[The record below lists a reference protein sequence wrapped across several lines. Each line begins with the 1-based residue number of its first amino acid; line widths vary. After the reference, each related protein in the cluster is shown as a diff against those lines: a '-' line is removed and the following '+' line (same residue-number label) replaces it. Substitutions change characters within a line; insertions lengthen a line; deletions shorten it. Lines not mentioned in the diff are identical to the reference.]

1 MTDRVEENMKA
12 WPRNILLVEDQ
23 RSMRMMIKRIVM
35 LMGVPHVLEAADGM
49 RALSILKDS
58 PVDFVVTDWGMPS
71 INGLELMYLMRK
83 DRELSNIPILFLT
96 ARADELSVQ
105 QALNAGANGY
115 LLKPFAPAALKDK
128 LRDMFAIQLNSETE
142 SLPSI
147 SDGEHP

>member
-58 PVDFVVTDWGMPS
+58 RVDFAAEGSLLDDRDRFV
-71 INGLELMYLMRK
+71 LELRPG
-83 DRELSNIPILFLT
+83 D
-96 ARADELSVQ
+96 
-105 QALNAGANGY
+105 
-115 LLKPFAPAALKDK
+115 
-128 LRDMFAIQLNSETE
+128 
-142 SLPSI
+142 
-147 SDGEHP
+147 